1 QERRHKHAT
10 GDTETTE
17 AGPCSFGGTAC
28 GAGGRARPGSGRDTS
43 RWESL
48 EARISVR
55 SWPCRRFA
63 APAESIQRAMLCELC
78 ACQPKLAGA
87 RRAKVGA
94 LRSKGFLSVS
104 ESLWWSVFVTFVPFV
119 PSVCAVAAPR

>member
-1 QERRHKHAT
+1 MQADAHGRIGREIRT
-10 GDTETTE
+10 GEKS
-17 AGPCSFGGTAC
+17 GP
-28 GAGGRARPGSGRDTS
+28 
-43 RWESL
+43 
-48 EARISVR
+48 ARISVR

-119 PSVCAVAAPR
+119 PS